1 MLISIRFVII
11 NVLSLLV
18 AVHVEFGVQ
27 SLFGRHRSFCNTIN
41 QLKVEGRNVIII
53 IDTKMKFAGL
63 ALAAVASTAAAIH
76 SSRAPL
82 FGVTRSTN
90 YNGSDLATRSH
101 GSVSTPSFLS
111 VARGG
116 ASSESDDSAEEG
128 AEEVAELYLPGL
140 LEATVAGKWD
150 TTDASTDYSITI
162 SPSKAKELGVKSGEV
177 VGIIGRRRRAS
188 YAVVNVAKGSKGA
201 IKLSFNLANNLRVR
215 STDKVKV
222 APLEQDSD
230 EENSGDMALLTSQPS
245 VAHSVTF
252 SPVKDSLHSLELSEG
267 GDEISEE
274 ELIER
279 FVKPYLDVDGSAVL
293 KQGHT
298 IILRD
303 GNNMSLEF
311 TVTHFDIEG
320 DANDEEGVVDV
331 DEGEDDGKKDYLIW
345 SNLL

>member
-1 MLISIRFVII
+1 MQYY
-11 NVLSLLV
+11 
-18 AVHVEFGVQ
+18 H
-27 SLFGRHRSFCNTIN
+27 
-41 QLKVEGRNVIII
+41 LKVEGSNAVITIHA
-53 IDTKMKFAGL
+53 TMKFAGL

-82 FGVTRSTN
+82 FGVTRSTY
-90 YNGSDLATRSH
+90 YNGSDLATGSS

-140 LEATVAGKWD
+140 LESTVAGKWD

-201 IKLSFNLANNLRVR
+201 VKLSFNLANNLRVR

-222 APLEQDSD
+222 VPLEQDSA
-230 EENSGDMALLTSQPS
+230 EESSGDMALLSSQPG

-267 GDEISEE
+267 GDEIAEE

-279 FVKPYLDVDGSAVL
+279 FVKPYLDVEGSAVL

-303 GNNMSLEF
+303 HNNKALEF
-311 TVTHFDIEG
+311 TVTHLDTEG
-320 DANDEEGVVDV
+320 DANDEEGA
-331 DEGEDDGKKDYLIW
+331 DEAENDGKKDDLIW
-345 SNLL
+345 SCLL

>member
-1 MLISIRFVII
+1 
-11 NVLSLLV
+11 
-18 AVHVEFGVQ
+18 
-27 SLFGRHRSFCNTIN
+27 
-41 QLKVEGRNVIII
+41 
-53 IDTKMKFAGL
+53 MKFAGL

-90 YNGSDLATRSH
+90 FDLASGSH
-101 GSVSTPSFLS
+101 GIVSAPSFLS

-116 ASSESDDSAEEG
+116 ASSDSDDSADEG
-128 AEEVAELYLPGL
+128 AEVAELYLPGL

-150 TTDASTDYSITI
+150 TTDASTDCTITI

-188 YAVVNVAKGSKGA
+188 YALVNVAKGSKGA
-201 IKLSFNLANNLRVR
+201 VKLSSNLAINLRVR

-222 APLEQDSD
+222 VPLEEDST
-230 EENSGDMALLTSQPS
+230 EENSGDMALLTTQPS

-252 SPVKDSLHSLELSEG
+252 SPVKDSLNSLELSEG
-267 GDEISEE
+267 GDEIAEE

-298 IILRD
+298 ITLRD
-303 GNNMSLEF
+303 DNNKSLEF
-311 TVTHFDIEG
+311 TVTHLDTEG
-320 DANDEEGVVDV
+320 DADAEEDV
-331 DEGEDDGKKDYLIW
+331 DEVDEDGKKDDSHGAVYLFYLSSKFIYLYPDIISFRKSGW
-345 SNLL
+345 SSGRFIHRSHSWFLC

>member
-1 MLISIRFVII
+1 
-11 NVLSLLV
+11 
-18 AVHVEFGVQ
+18 
-27 SLFGRHRSFCNTIN
+27 
-41 QLKVEGRNVIII
+41 
-53 IDTKMKFAGL
+53 MKFAGL

-76 SSRAPL
+76 SSGAPL

-90 YNGSDLATRSH
+90 YKGSDLTTGSH
-101 GSVSTPSFLS
+101 GIVSTPAFLS

-116 ASSESDDSAEEG
+116 ASPESDDSAAEG
-128 AEEVAELYLPGL
+128 EEVAELYLPGL

-150 TTDASTDYSITI
+150 TTDASDDYSITI

-201 IKLSFNLANNLRVR
+201 VKLSFNLANNLRVR
-215 STDKVKV
+215 GTDKVKV
-222 APLEQDSD
+222 VPLEEDSA
-230 EENSGDMALLTSQPS
+230 EESSGDMALLTTQPS

-252 SPVKDSLHSLELSEG
+252 SPVKDSLNSLELSEG
-267 GDEISEE
+267 GDEIAED

-298 IILRD
+298 ITLRD
-303 GNNMSLEF
+303 DNNKSLDF
-311 TVTHFDIEG
+311 TVTYLDTEG
-320 DANDEEGVVDV
+320 DVDDEEDV
-331 DEGEDDGKKDYLIW
+331 DEAEEDGKKDDLICN
-345 SNLL
+345 SLLVFS